1 MRTVRE
7 APLVA
12 DLDGSL
18 WQTNVVAPLV
28 SGSGDAAAAGALRDA
43 LRTCCVRHSAAD
55 LQLPAPIRIVSRLR
69 PSRSEARSLNA
80 FCAFVQANLYLT
92 TLEVADVASMDDGYG
107 ASLLN
112 PRNRRAAREA
122 IDNILLCCAGGGEM
136 VKLSRPEVLGELR
149 YLRETVWKSNLGRP
163 TPSTRRCPNSLV

>member
-7 APLVA
+7 APHVT

-18 WQTNVVAPLV
+18 WQARVVGPLV

-55 LQLPAPIRIVSRLR
+55 LQLPAPVRVVSRLR

>member
-1 MRTVRE
+1 MRV
-7 APLVA
+7 
-12 DLDGSL
+12 
-18 WQTNVVAPLV
+18 
-28 SGSGDAAAAGALRDA
+28 
-43 LRTCCVRHSAAD
+43 
-55 LQLPAPIRIVSRLR
+55 VSRLR

-149 YLRETVWKSNLGRP
+149 YLRETVWKSNFGRP
-163 TPSTRRCPNSLV
+163 TPRRLDGVEVHEATQKFSG